1 MRAMTAGGKAL
12 TDSLSE
18 LAITL
23 TRSPTIADVLRALAE
38 QIVAVEGVDSASA
51 SLQEAGRWRL
61 YAASD
66 ERSRVLERSQKRS
79 LHGPSVEAFRGG
91 TIVALRD
98 IREAPQEWAAF
109 RSAAGATGIVSAAS
123 VPLLSA
129 DAHIGAVS
137 LYSTRRRY
145 WSRVDFDAARVLG
158 DLVTS
163 YVVTDVKLA
172 TQEAIIRQ
180 LREALSSRVVIEQ
193 AKGVLAAE
201 RGVPVG
207 EAFEMLRRSAR
218 NQGVTLRTV
227 AAAVVDSRF
236 RP

>member
-1 MRAMTAGGKAL
+1 MTPGGKGLAE
-12 TDSLSE
+12 SLSE

-23 TRSPTIADVLRALAE
+23 ARGPSIADVLRALAE
-38 QIVAVEGVDSASA
+38 QIVAVGGVDSASA

-61 YAASD
+61 YAGTD
-66 ERSRVLERSQKRS
+66 DRSRVLERSQKRS
-79 LHGPSVEAFRGG
+79 QHGPSVEAFRGG
-91 TIVALRD
+91 TVVALPD
-98 IREAPQEWAAF
+98 IEEAPPEWAAF
-109 RSAAGATGIVSAAS
+109 RSAAGATGVVSVAS

-129 DAHIGAVS
+129 GAHIGAMS

-145 WSRVDFDAARVLG
+145 WSRVDLDAARVLG

-172 TQEAIIRQ
+172 TQQGIIRQ
-180 LREALSSRVVIEQ
+180 LREALISRVVIEQ

-201 RGVPVG
+201 RGVPVS
-207 EAFEMLRRSAR
+207 EAFEMLRRYAR
-218 NQGVTLRTV
+218 SRGVTVRAV
-227 AAAVVDSRF
+227 AVAVVDAGF

>member
-1 MRAMTAGGKAL
+1 MIMAGKGL
-12 TDSLSE
+12 TESLSE
-18 LAITL
+18 LAIAL
-23 TRSPTIADVLRALAE
+23 ARGPSIADALRALAE
-38 QIVAVEGVDSASA
+38 QIVAIGGADSASA

-61 YAASD
+61 YAGTD
-66 ERSRVLERSQKRS
+66 DRSRVLERSQKSS

-91 TIVALRD
+91 TIVALPN
-98 IREAPQEWAAF
+98 IEEAPAEWAAF
-109 RSAAGATGIVSAAS
+109 LAAAGATGTVSVAS

-129 DAHIGAVS
+129 GAHIGAVS

-145 WSRVDFDAARVLG
+145 WSRLDLDAARVLG

-172 TQEAIIRQ
+172 TQQGTIRQ
-180 LREALSSRVVIEQ
+180 LRQALISRVVIEQ

-201 RGVPVG
+201 RGVPVN
-207 EAFEMLRRSAR
+207 EAFEMLRRYAR
-218 NQGVTLRTV
+218 NRGVTVRAV
-227 AAAVVDSRF
+227 ATAVVNAGF

>member
-1 MRAMTAGGKAL
+1 MSRVGKGL
-12 TDSLSE
+12 TESLSE

-23 TRSPTIADVLRALAE
+23 ARGPAIADVLRALAE
-38 QIVAVEGVDSASA
+38 QIVAVGGVDSASA
-51 SLQEAGRWRL
+51 SLQEVGRWRL
-61 YAASD
+61 FAGTD
-66 ERSRVLERSQKRS
+66 ERSRVLERSQRS
-79 LHGPSVEAFRGG
+79 SLRGPSVEAFRDG

-98 IREAPQEWAAF
+98 IEEAPQEWAAF
-109 RSAAGATGIVSAAS
+109 RSAAGLTGVVSVAS

-129 DAHIGAVS
+129 GAHIGAVS
-137 LYSTRRRY
+137 MYSTRRRY
-145 WSRVDFDAARVLG
+145 WSRVDLDAARVLG

-172 TQEAIIRQ
+172 RQQGIIRQ
-180 LREALSSRVVIEQ
+180 LREALISRVVIEQ

-207 EAFEMLRRSAR
+207 EAFEMLRRHAR
-218 NQGVTLRTV
+218 NRGVTVRDV
-227 AAAVVDSRF
+227 ATAVVDSGF